1 MEYIGNM
8 RIAFFADS
16 HAGYK
21 SYRKTDNSG
30 TNIRELDGYNALST
44 IVDQIIEEHEKN
56 KIDIV
61 LHGGDLF
68 HSSVPSVK
76 SIYNVQK
83 QLTRLALALQC
94 PIIIVCGNHEYNDN
108 ISSLPSTAAL
118 CGGLEQLGIIP
129 IYEPVK
135 KVKVKDVA
143 ITAITHAGV
152 LLGEDLYRHKEATP
166 VKGMFNIC
174 LSHGAAWDE
183 AGTLQRCM
191 DSPRELIL
199 DKNLVTSSAY
209 DTKFDL
215 LTLGHIHSRLN
226 MNSDGSCFYAGS
238 ALRRGFSDSPG
249 RRGWT
254 LLTIDGDGGFSRE
267 DFDIWQ
273 RPQEDV
279 KINVSGLSA
288 SEGIEKVEES
298 LKNLNREGAIIR
310 HTIVCD
316 DNALRKSVVEG
327 VARLRPLVKD
337 ALWWQIKSNLEGG
350 KKENTL
356 RQEKICSEGGLLEQY
371 KNFLENRSELPK
383 IKLKSVSHLE
393 TAIEKTLGET
403 NA

>member
-1 MEYIGNM
+1 M

-16 HAGYK
+16 HAGYR
-21 SYRKTDNSG
+21 SYRRTTPDG
-30 TNIRELDGYNALST
+30 TNCREQDGYDSLGE
-44 IVDQIIEEHEKN
+44 IVSKIIEEHEKK
-56 KIDIV
+56 KIDLV

-108 ISSLPSTAAL
+108 ISALPSTAVLCAL
-118 CGGLEQLGIIP
+118 EPLGVIP

-135 KVKVKDVA
+135 KVRVGDVMV
-143 ITAITHAGV
+143 TSITHSGA

-183 AGTLQRCM
+183 NNILKRCM

-199 DKNLVTSSAY
+199 PKKLVTSSAY

-254 LLTIDGDGGFSRE
+254 LLTVGGDGGFSRE

-316 DNALRKSVVEG
+316 DNTLRKSVVEG

-350 KKENTL
+350 KKEDTL
-356 RQEKICSEGGLLEQY
+356 PQEKIRSEGGLLEQY
-371 KNFLENRSELPK
+371 KNFLENRSELQK
-383 IKLKSVSHLE
+383 IKSKSVSHLE

-403 NA
+403 SG

>member
-1 MEYIGNM
+1 M

-56 KIDIV
+56 PIDIV

-68 HSSVPSVK
+68 HSPCPSIK
-76 SIYNVQK
+76 SMHYVNK
-83 QLTRLALALQC
+83 CLTKLALVLRV
-94 PIIIVCGNHEYNDN
+94 PIIIICGNHEYNDN
-108 ISSLPSTAAL
+108 ISELPSTAAL
-118 CGGLEQLGIIP
+118 CGGLEQLGVMP

-135 KVKVKDVA
+135 KVRVGDVMV
-143 ITAITHAGV
+143 TSITHSGV
-152 LLGEDLYRHKEATP
+152 LLGDDLYRETEP
-166 VKGMFNIC
+166 TSGMFNIC

-183 AGTLQRCM
+183 KGTLQRCM

-199 DKNLVTSSAY
+199 SEKIVTSSIY

-215 LTLGHIHSRLN
+215 LTLGHIHSRLD
-226 MNSDGSCFYAGS
+226 MNEDGSCFYAGS

-249 RRGWT
+249 SRGWT

-350 KKENTL
+350 KKEDTL
-356 RQEKICSEGGLLEQY
+356 PQEKIRSEGGLLEQY
-371 KNFLENRSELPK
+371 KHFLENRSELQK
-383 IKLKSVSHLE
+383 IKSKSVSHLE

-403 NA
+403 SG

>member
-1 MEYIGNM
+1 M

-16 HAGYK
+16 HAGYRA
-21 SYRKTDNSG
+21 YRRVTDDGVNR
-30 TNIRELDGYNALST
+30 REQDGYDSLEKTVSK
-44 IVDQIIEEHEKN
+44 IIEEHEKK
-56 KIDIV
+56 KIDVV

-68 HSSVPSVK
+68 HLNTPSVR
-76 SIYNVQK
+76 SVFNVQNQIK
-83 QLTRLALALQC
+83 RLALALQC
-94 PIIIVCGNHEYNDN
+94 PIIIICGNHEYNDN
-108 ISSLPSTAAL
+108 ISALPSTAVLGAL
-118 CGGLEQLGIIP
+118 EPLGVMP

-135 KVKVKDVA
+135 KVRVGDVMV
-143 ITAITHAGV
+143 TSITHSGV
-152 LLGEDLYRHKEATP
+152 LLGDDLYRETEP
-166 VKGMFNIC
+166 TSGMFNIC

-183 AGTLQRCM
+183 KGTLQRCM

-199 DKNLVTSSAY
+199 SEKIVTSSIY

-215 LTLGHIHSRLN
+215 LTLGHIHSRLD
-226 MNSDGSCFYAGS
+226 MNEDGSCFYAGS

-350 KKENTL
+350 KKEDT
-356 RQEKICSEGGLLEQY
+356 RSQEKIRSEGGLLEQY
-371 KNFLENRSELPK
+371 KNFLENRSEVQK
-383 IKLKSVSHLE
+383 IKSKSVSHLE

-403 NA
+403 SG